1 MSKRNNIEANQVL
14 NSPVF
19 IVGSPRSGTTWLQK
33 LFLEHPNV
41 IGGQESEFFFNFGCL
56 FSAIAEPDPNISR
69 PVGVNLYWH
78 SRKEEFEELIRYIWR
93 ETFKPL
99 LVQKEYPTTLLEK
112 TPIHALQIDRIR
124 SIFPNAKF
132 IHIIR
137 DSRSTCASLIS
148 ASKGWGKHWAPSSP
162 KDAAVLWWRSVH
174 YGRKLGIPLESDYIE
189 VHYEDLLINTPQEL
203 VRLYDF
209 CSLPH
214 SDTQIENI
222 IKKQSLSTQQSSS
235 SEGLLDLTGKTLREP
250 KGFFGKAQKDS
261 WRKDLN
267 LYQKLIIWRYTR
279 KLMRECGYDWNGR
292 IDKNA
297 H

>member
-1 MSKRNNIEANQVL
+1 MVMGKKIEANEVL

-56 FSAIAEPDPNISR
+56 FSAIKEPDPTISR
-69 PVGVNLYWH
+69 PVGMNIYWH
-78 SRKEEFEELIRYIWR
+78 SRKEEFEELIRHIWR

-99 LVQKEYPTTLLEK
+99 LLQKEYPTLLLEK
-112 TPIHALQIDRIR
+112 TPIHALQIDRIK
-124 SIFPNAKF
+124 SIFPTAKF

-148 ASKGWGKHWAPSSP
+148 AANGWGKHWAPSSP

-174 YGRKLGIPLESDYIE
+174 YGRKLGLALNSDYIE
-189 VHYEDLLINTPQEL
+189 VHYEDLLRNSAYEL
-203 VRLYDF
+203 GRLYNF
-209 CSLPH
+209 CSL
-214 SDTQIENI
+214 SYSEEQLKNI
-222 IKKQSLSTQQSSS
+222 IKKQSISTQKNSLG
-235 SEGLLDLTGKTLREP
+235 EGLKDVSGKTLKEP
-250 KGFFGKAQKDS
+250 AGFFGKAQKDS

-267 LYQKLIIWRYTR
+267 LYQKLIIWKYTR

-292 IDKNA
+292 IYKNGY
-297 H
+297 